1 MSLYE
6 GKKYM
11 KVVYFL
17 GSLNRTA
24 PNTVILNIILNI
36 DIDKI
41 KIISLNKSKDDN
53 YKSFLDEKGI
63 EYYEYNSFKYAFFG
77 IFKIKKELE
86 SYDLVHLNTYHPNV
100 FGYILSK
107 IGLNKRYIATCHA
120 VENQEA
126 VSSNKKAI
134 DKFKSFIRLNLH
146 KYIYKRQ
153 DLTVGVS
160 QEVEKY
166 LDGIRCKNAMT
177 IYNGVDYENFPLFK
191 NKEPNKIVID
201 FCQVGHV
208 INLKNQMFSIQLIE
222 FLKHKGIDSR
232 LHIFGDFNVNAK
244 YYSELTKY
252 INNGHLKENII
263 FYGNLQFKEL
273 FDRLQDMDIL
283 MMPSF
288 SEGLPL
294 GLIEAFYFQLPAI
307 VSKNGGMKE
316 IVKDNINGL
325 VIDIENTTDY
335 EKIYQY
341 ISSQQYINDGKSARK
356 MALNKYSSQN
366 MAAKYFQEYK
376 KLL

>member
-1 MSLYE
+1 
-6 GKKYM
+6 
-11 KVVYFL
+11 
-17 GSLNRTA
+17 
-24 PNTVILNIILNI
+24 
-36 DIDKI
+36 
-41 KIISLNKSKDDN
+41 
-53 YKSFLDEKGI
+53 
-63 EYYEYNSFKYAFFG
+63 
-77 IFKIKKELE
+77 
-86 SYDLVHLNTYHPNV
+86 
-100 FGYILSK
+100 
-107 IGLNKRYIATCHA
+107 
-120 VENQEA
+120 
-126 VSSNKKAI
+126 
-134 DKFKSFIRLNLH
+134 
-146 KYIYKRQ
+146 
-153 DLTVGVS
+153 
-160 QEVEKY
+160 
-166 LDGIRCKNAMT
+166 MT